1 MRLGTPMAH
10 SFFEQLCEHLHEG
23 VLICDSE
30 GQVLY
35 ANRVAQARFSQN
47 LDWLC
52 SRPLDTWLRGR
63 DGSLWPPSAE
73 AVEREARFE
82 DATGELC
89 TCRVQLSPIPIM
101 GSRGWLVVLR
111 EEKSVAHRLAGLESL
126 VGGIAQKLSRELEVV
141 LENASKALLVSEGGT
156 HTDITESLRR
166 ILEAG
171 QNAAMIK
178 RQLRALTGEQAEPI
192 PLSLNAFVSDT
203 APLMDSLLGGQTA
216 LQFRLDPQDLW
227 IQADPSALRLAMVQ
241 LSEWMANR
249 ATTPPALLV
258 VETRRSTEKP
268 DHVCLT
274 LCGDEVS
281 APFLAVPEMHMN
293 PSSLHDGFAIV
304 FGIVEQL
311 DGRMLVHQDE
321 NGGQQIHLEFPEC
334 PKDLQQDPSIH
345 LAQGSETILVV
356 DDDPSTIE
364 VVSQL
369 LQDQGYSV
377 ITATNGTEAAA
388 MIQRQHETI
397 DVLLTDAVLPGRSGL
412 ELIAD
417 MRTASPEVPV
427 LLMSGYPAE
436 FMGGQ
441 IQPDIPML
449 GKPFSPGTL
458 IDRLRALIES
468 R

>member
-1 MRLGTPMAH
+1 MAH
-10 SFFEQLCEHLHEG
+10 SFFEQLCEHLNEG

-30 GQVLY
+30 GQVLH
-35 ANRVAQARFSQN
+35 ANRIAQLRLSRN

-63 DGSLWPPSAE
+63 DGRLWPE
-73 AVEREARFE
+73 TRKTTEREVRFE
-82 DATGELC
+82 DNTGD
-89 TCRVQLSPIPIM
+89 TRSCRLNLSPIPIM
-101 GSRGWLVVLR
+101 GSQGWLVVLR
-111 EEKSVAHRLAGLESL
+111 EELSASHRLAGLESL
-126 VGGIAQKLSRELEVV
+126 VGGIAQKLSKELEVV
-141 LENASKALLVSEGGT
+141 LESASKALLASELGT
-156 HTDITESLRR
+156 GIETVALRD

-171 QNAAMIK
+171 QNAAMIQ
-178 RQLRALTGEQAEPI
+178 RQLNALIGERSEPI
-192 PLSLNAFVSDT
+192 PLSLNTFVSDT
-203 APLMDSLLGGQTA
+203 APLMASLLGTQTLLRFDLA
-216 LQFRLDPQDLW
+216 EQDLW
-227 IQADPSALRLAMVQ
+227 VQADPAALRLAMVQ
-241 LSEWMANR
+241 LSEWIASR
-249 ATTPPALLV
+249 GSSPPAQLV
-258 VETRRSTEKP
+258 VTTHRSEEKP

-274 LCGDEVS
+274 FTENDGDATTPMAV
-281 APFLAVPEMHMN
+281 APDLLMGPN
-293 PSSLHDGFAIV
+293 SLHYGFAIV

-311 DGRMLVHQDE
+311 DGRMLVHSGEDGSQR
-321 NGGQQIHLEFPEC
+321 IHLELPEC
-334 PKDLQQDPSIH
+334 PVELREDPHSH

-369 LQDQGYSV
+369 LEDQGYTV
-377 ITATNGTEAAA
+377 LTATNGTEAAA
-388 MIQRQHETI
+388 MIQKQHSDI
-397 DVLLTDAVLPGRSGL
+397 DILLTDAVLPGRSGL

-417 MRTASPEVPV
+417 MRATSPQVPV

-458 IDRLRALIES
+458 INRLRTLIES

>member
-1 MRLGTPMAH
+1 MAH
-10 SFFEQLCEHLHEG
+10 SFFEQLCEHLNEG

-30 GQVLY
+30 GQVLH
-35 ANRVAQARFSQN
+35 ANRVAQARFSKN
-47 LDWLC
+47 LDWLS

-63 DGSLWPPSAE
+63 DGSLWPSSRE
-73 AVEREARFE
+73 SVEREARFE
-82 DATGELC
+82 DATGDLC
-89 TCRVQLSPIPIM
+89 SCRVHLSPLPIM

-111 EEKSVAHRLAGLESL
+111 DELSVAHRLAGLESL

-141 LENASKALLVSEGGT
+141 LESASKALLASEAGT
-156 HTDITESLRR
+156 DRETTVALRN

-178 RQLRALTGEQAEPI
+178 RQLCALTGERADPMPI
-192 PLSLNAFVSDT
+192 SLNAFVSDT
-203 APLMDSLLGGQTA
+203 APLMDSLLGEPTHLRFQ
-216 LQFRLDPQDLW
+216 LDPQDLW

-241 LSEWMANR
+241 LSEWIASR
-249 ATTPPALLV
+249 SPTPPSQLV
-258 VETRRSTEKP
+258 VATHRSAEKP
-268 DHVCLT
+268 DHICLT
-274 LCGDEVS
+274 LTENDSNAEPLIRV
-281 APFLAVPEMHMN
+281 APEMLMGPN
-293 PSSLHDGFAIV
+293 SLHYGFAIV

-311 DGRMLVHQDE
+311 DGRMLVHSGTDGSQ
-321 NGGQQIHLEFPEC
+321 NIHLEFPEC
-334 PKDLQQDPSIH
+334 PAELQHDPSH
-345 LAQGSETILVV
+345 RLARGSETILVV

-369 LQDQGYSV
+369 LQDQGYTV
-377 ITATNGTEAAA
+377 ITATNGTEASA
-388 MIQRQHETI
+388 MIQKQHQDI

-417 MRTASPEVPV
+417 MRAASPKVPV

-458 IDRLRALIES
+458 IDRLRTLIES